1 MKHISKIVV
10 LITAACITLGATAC
24 QNAKALAGEGP
35 SAQQTQAASANA
47 VEPSWAAQATAVPE
61 TTQPISTEPAKKD
74 TLVAYFSATGT
85 TKSIAEKIAA
95 LTGADQYEILPAEH
109 YSKADLNYSDSQS
122 RATSE
127 MNDPDSRPQIS
138 SDPLSL
144 EGYTTLY
151 LGYPIWWGDAPRIM
165 STFVETHD
173 FNGITIIPFCT
184 SGGSGIG
191 QSSDHLAKQ
200 AGSGTWLPGQ
210 RFSGST
216 SDDEITSWLAEH
228 Q

>member
-1 MKHISKIVV
+1 MSSPFAIVFPRWKLKSLNCAQIPLSPSIAISHISAISSSSSVSFLHAATLS
-10 LITAACITLGATAC
+10 LIH
-24 QNAKALAGEGP
+24 
-35 SAQQTQAASANA
+35 
-47 VEPSWAAQATAVPE
+47 
-61 TTQPISTEPAKKD
+61 IS
-74 TLVAYFSATGT
+74 
-85 TKSIAEKIAA
+85 
-95 LTGADQYEILPAEH
+95 
-109 YSKADLNYSDSQS
+109 
-122 RATSE
+122 TSE

-216 SDDEITSWLAEH
+216 SDDEITSWLAEP

>member
-1 MKHISKIVV
+1 MKHISKIAL

-24 QNAKALAGEGP
+24 QNAKALASEGP
-35 SAQQTQAASANA
+35 STQQTQAASANT
-47 VEPSWAAQATAVPE
+47 VEPSQAAQAT
-61 TTQPISTEPAKKD
+61 STEPAKKD

-85 TKSIAEKIAA
+85 TKSVAEKIAV
-95 LTGADQYEILPAEH
+95 LTGADQYEILPAEP

-122 RATSE
+122 RAASE
-127 MNDPDSRPQIS
+127 MNNPDSRPQIS

>member
-1 MKHISKIVV
+1 MKQISKIVV

-35 SAQQTQAASANA
+35 STQQTQAVSANA
-47 VEPSWAAQATAVPE
+47 VEPSQAAQATAVPE
-61 TTQPISTEPAKKD
+61 TAQPTSTEPAKKD

-85 TKSIAEKIAA
+85 TKSVAEKIAV
-95 LTGADQYEILPAEH
+95 LTGADQYEILPAEP

-127 MNDPDSRPQIS
+127 MNNPDSRPQIS

-200 AGSGTWLPGQ
+200 AGRGTWLPGQ